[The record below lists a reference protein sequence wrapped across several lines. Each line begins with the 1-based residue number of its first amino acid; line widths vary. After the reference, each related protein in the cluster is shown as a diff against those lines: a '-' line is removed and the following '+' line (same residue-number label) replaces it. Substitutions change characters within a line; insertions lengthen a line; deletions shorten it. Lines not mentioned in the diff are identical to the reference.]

1 MASYD
6 NLLAEQ
12 PWSFRPA
19 FSDAW
24 NISDLFTM
32 ENEALTKALQSSIA
46 GDVFSAEMLP
56 YTLYT
61 KAADASASTPSHTP
75 TVSGVSSENE
85 ALASSSKQQR
95 RSVASTPVA
104 RPPPPS
110 GRIAKRKPRPSKR
123 AATTTFIATNPEN
136 FMQMVQ
142 QVTGVRIDGCGA
154 SVAVL
159 KPEPR
164 RAADGLMPTLDTSVF
179 LLDSSASSVLSMP
192 SAAAVAAPE
201 HYFDSFCS
209 FPTLES
215 WNV

>member
-32 ENEALTKALQSSIA
+32 ENDALTKALQSSIA

-61 KAADASASTPSHTP
+61 KADASATPSHTP

-95 RSVASTPVA
+95 RSAA
-104 RPPPPS
+104 LAAPS

-123 AATTTFIATNPEN
+123 AATTTFIATDPEN

-142 QVTGVRIDGCGA
+142 QVTGVRIDGGGGVSASARLA

-164 RAADGLMPTLDTSVF
+164 RAADGLMPTLDTSAF
-179 LLDSSASSVLSMP
+179 LLDSLASSVLSKP
-192 SAAAVAAPE
+192 SAAAPE

>member
-1 MASYD
+1 MTSYD
-6 NLLAEQ
+6 QLLAEQ

-24 NISDLFTM
+24 ISDLFTM
-32 ENEALTKALQSSIA
+32 ENETLTKALHSSIA

-56 YTLYT
+56 SLYS
-61 KAADASASTPSHTP
+61 KADAYTTPSHTP

-85 ALASSSKQQR
+85 ALVSKQR
-95 RSVASTPVA
+95 RSV
-104 RPPPPS
+104 PPS

-123 AATTTFIATNPEN
+123 AATTTFIATDPEN
-136 FMQMVQ
+136 FMRMVQ
-142 QVTGVRIDGCGA
+142 QVTGVRIDGGA
-154 SVAVL
+154 SGRFASVTVV

-164 RAADGLMPTLDTSVF
+164 RAADGLPTLDTSAF
-179 LLDSSASSVLSMP
+179 LLDSSASFLLSP
-192 SAAAVAAPE
+192 PPAAAGAAE

>member
-6 NLLAEQ
+6 NLVAEQ

-19 FSDAW
+19 FSDSW

-32 ENEALTKALQSSIA
+32 ENDALTKALQSSIA

-61 KAADASASTPSHTP
+61 KADASATPSHTP

-85 ALASSSKQQR
+85 AFASSSKQR
-95 RSVASTPVA
+95 RQSVALVA
-104 RPPPPS
+104 AAPPPS

-123 AATTTFIATNPEN
+123 AATTTFIATDPEN

-142 QVTGVRIDGCGA
+142 QVTGVRINGGGVSSRLA
-154 SVAVL
+154 NSVAVL

-164 RAADGLMPTLDTSVF
+164 RAADGLMPTLDTSAF

-192 SAAAVAAPE
+192 SAAAPE